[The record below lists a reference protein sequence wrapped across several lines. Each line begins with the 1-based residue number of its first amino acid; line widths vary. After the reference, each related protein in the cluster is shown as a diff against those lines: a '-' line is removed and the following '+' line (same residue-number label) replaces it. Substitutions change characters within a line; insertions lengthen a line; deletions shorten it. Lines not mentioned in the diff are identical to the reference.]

1 MKSDSVF
8 KKTFNSLL
16 DRAADAR
23 ASAGLEPESRLAGI
37 LGVSRTTVRKA
48 LAELEKRRIVVRRG
62 NELQVRRKPVRRDY
76 FPSEDTVSISDRV
89 EERFLDWVLRSD
101 RKPNQ
106 QINGLELARE
116 FNVSTIAIRDY
127 LNRFTRFGLV
137 ERRPN
142 SGWIIRGF
150 TKEFALELFEVR
162 ELFELRSALA
172 FARQPPDAPAWV
184 ALRRIEQEHRD
195 LLADIATRFHD
206 FSSLDERFH
215 RLVNDAS
222 RNRFI
227 EDFHDVISLIFH
239 YHYQWNKAD
248 ERERNAVAIAEH
260 LDYIKALQ
268 TRDPRRIE
276 EACRI
281 HLASARETLLRS
293 IIQI

>member
-1 MKSDSVF
+1 MKTDSLF
-8 KKTFNSLL
+8 KKSFNGLL
-16 DRAADAR
+16 DHATKLGRGAM
-23 ASAGLEPESRLAGI
+23 LEPESRLAGE

-48 LAELEKRRIVVRRG
+48 LAELERRRIVVRNRG
-62 NELQVRRKPVRRDY
+62 QLQIGKRPIGKDY
-76 FPSEDTVSISDRV
+76 FPAEATVSTSDRV
-89 EERFLDWVLRSD
+89 EQKFLEWILRGD
-101 RKPNQ
+101 RKPDQ
-106 QINGLELARE
+106 QVNGLELARE
-116 FNVSTIAIRDY
+116 FKVSTIAIRDY

-162 ELFELRSALA
+162 ELFEQRSAHA
-172 FARQPPDAPAWV
+172 FARQPPDAPAW
-184 ALRRIEQEHRD
+184 AELGRLEQEHRS
-195 LLADIATRFHD
+195 LLAAIKTRYHD

-215 RLVNDAS
+215 RLINDAS

-239 YHYQWNKAD
+239 YHYQWNKTD
-248 ERERNAVAIAEH
+248 ERERNAVAIGEH

-268 TRDPRRIE
+268 TRDPDRIE
-276 EACRI
+276 KACRA

-293 IIQI
+293 IV

>member
-8 KKTFNSLL
+8 KKTFNNLL
-16 DRAADAR
+16 DRITSSGSSD
-23 ASAGLEPESRLAGI
+23 SLEPESRLAVV

-48 LAELEKRRIVVRRG
+48 LAELERRHIVVRRG
-62 NELQVRRKPVRRDY
+62 NELLVRRKPARRDY
-76 FPSEDTVSISDRV
+76 FPDEDTVSISDRV
-89 EERFLDWVLRSD
+89 EERFLDWILRSD

-142 SGWIIRGF
+142 SGWVIRGF
-150 TKEFALELFEVR
+150 TNEFALELFEVR

-172 FARQPPDAPAWV
+172 FARQPPDAAAWA
-184 ALRRIEQEHRD
+184 ALERIEQEHRS
-195 LLADIATRFHD
+195 LLRDIKTRFHD

-215 RLVNDAS
+215 RLINDAS

-260 LDYIKALQ
+260 LDYIKALR
-268 TRDPRRIE
+268 TRDPQRIE
-276 EACRI
+276 KACRV

-293 IIQI
+293 IIQV

>member
-1 MKSDSVF
+1 MRGDAVF
-8 KKTFNSLL
+8 KKTFNTLL
-16 DRAADAR
+16 DHLAGQGGPGVLGSEASLADA
-23 ASAGLEPESRLAGI
+23 LK
-37 LGVSRTTVRKA
+37 VSRTTVRKA
-48 LAELEKRRIVVRRG
+48 LAEAEERGLVARENGRLRAVKRPA
-62 NELQVRRKPVRRDY
+62 QKDY
-76 FPSEDTVSISDRV
+76 FPREDTVATSDRV
-89 EERFLDWVLRSD
+89 EQKFLEWILRGD
-101 RKPNQ
+101 RKPDQ

-137 ERRPN
+137 EKRAN

-172 FARQPPDAPAWV
+172 FARQPIDAPAWA
-184 ALRRIEQEHRD
+184 ALRALEQEHRA
-195 LLADIATRFHD
+195 LLADIKTRYHD
-206 FSSLDERFH
+206 FSNLDERFH
-215 RLVNDAS
+215 HLINDAS
-222 RNRFI
+222 KNRFI

-268 TRDPRRIE
+268 SRAVEKIE
-276 EACRI
+276 KACRK

-293 IIQI
+293 IV

>member
-8 KKTFNSLL
+8 KKAFNNLL
-16 DRAADAR
+16 DRAAGG
-23 ASAGLEPESRLAGI
+23 SAALEPESRLAAI

-48 LAELEKRRIVVRRG
+48 LAELERRRIVVRQG
-62 NELQVRRKPVRRDY
+62 NELCVRKKPARRDY
-76 FPSEDTVSISDRV
+76 FPIEDTLSTSDRV
-89 EERFLDWVLRSD
+89 EERFLDWILRSD

-106 QINGLELARE
+106 QINGLKLARE

-172 FARQPPDAPAWV
+172 FARQSLNAPAWA
-184 ALRRIEQEHRD
+184 ALDRIEQEHRQ
-195 LLADIATRFHD
+195 LLADIKTRFHD

-215 RLVNDAS
+215 RLINDAS

-227 EDFHDVISLIFH
+227 DDFHDVISLIFH

-260 LDYIKALQ
+260 LDYISALR
-268 TRDPRRIE
+268 TRDPQRIE
-276 EACRI
+276 MACRA

>member
-8 KKTFNSLL
+8 KKAFNVLL
-16 DRAADAR
+16 DRLADTPR
-23 ASAGLEPESRLAGI
+23 GTILEPEARLADG
-37 LGVSRTTVRKA
+37 LGVSRTTTRKV
-48 LAELEKRRIVVRRG
+48 LAELERRRIVARRG
-62 NELQVRRKPVRRDY
+62 GETRLRRKPDHRDY
-76 FPSEDTVSISDRV
+76 FPSEDTVSTSDRV
-89 EERFLDWVLRSD
+89 EQKFLEWILRGDS
-101 RKPNQ
+101 RPNQ

-116 FNVSTIAIRDY
+116 FKVSTIAIRDY

-162 ELFELRSALA
+162 EMFELRSALA
-172 FARQPPDAPAWV
+172 FAHQHPNAPAWTT
-184 ALRRIEQEHRD
+184 LRDLAHEHRG
-195 LLADIATRFHD
+195 LLAEIETRFHD

-215 RLVNDAS
+215 RLINDAS

-260 LDYIKALQ
+260 LHYIEALE
-268 TRDPRRIE
+268 TRDPKRIE
-276 EACRI
+276 KACRN

>member
-1 MKSDSVF
+1 LGSEA
-8 KKTFNSLL
+8 SL
-16 DRAADAR
+16 ADT
-23 ASAGLEPESRLAGI
+23 LE
-37 LGVSRTTVRKA
+37 VSRTTVRKA
-48 LAELEKRRIVVRRG
+48 LAEAEQRG
-62 NELQVRRKPVRRDY
+62 LVARENGRLRAVKHPAQKDY
-76 FPSEDTVSISDRV
+76 FPSEDTVATSDRV
-89 EERFLDWVLRSD
+89 EQKFLEWILRGD
-101 RKPNQ
+101 RKPDQ

-137 ERRPN
+137 EKRAN

-172 FARQPPDAPAWV
+172 FARQPIDAPAWA
-184 ALRRIEQEHRD
+184 ALRKLEQEHRA
-195 LLADIATRFHD
+195 LLANIKTRYHD
-206 FSSLDERFH
+206 FSNLDERFH
-215 RLVNDAS
+215 HLINDAS
-222 RNRFI
+222 KNRFI

-268 TRDPRRIE
+268 SRDVDKIE
-276 EACRI
+276 KACRK

-293 IIQI
+293 IV

>member
-8 KKTFNSLL
+8 KKAFNILL
-16 DRAADAR
+16 SRLADSAR
-23 ASAGLEPESRLAGI
+23 DIGLEPEARLADR
-37 LGVSRTTVRKA
+37 LGVSRTTVRKV
-48 LAELEKRRIVVRRG
+48 LVELERRGIVVRRG
-62 NELQVRRKPVRRDY
+62 TKIRLRKKPARRDY
-76 FPSEDTVSISDRV
+76 FPSEDTVSTSDRV
-89 EERFLDWVLRSD
+89 EQKFLEWILRGD

-162 ELFELRSALA
+162 EMFELRSALA
-172 FARQPPDAPAWV
+172 FAHQHPNAPAWT
-184 ALRRIEQEHRD
+184 ALRRMAQEHRE
-195 LLADIATRFHD
+195 LLAEIKTRYHD

-215 RLVNDAS
+215 RLINNAS

-260 LDYIKALQ
+260 LDYIKALE
-268 TRDPRRIE
+268 TRDPQRIE
-276 EACRI
+276 KACGI

-293 IIQI
+293 IIQT

>member
-1 MKSDSVF
+1 MRTDAVF
-8 KKTFNSLL
+8 KKTFNALL
-16 DRAADAR
+16 DHLGRQDAE
-23 ASAGLEPESRLAGI
+23 ASLDSEARLADS
-37 LGVSRTTVRKA
+37 LNVSRTTIRKA
-48 LAELEKRRIVVRRG
+48 LAEAERRG
-62 NELQVRRKPVRRDY
+62 LMVRDGSRLRTGLRPASKDY
-76 FPSEDTVSISDRV
+76 FPDEDTVATSDRV
-89 EERFLDWVLRSD
+89 EQKFLEWILRGD
-101 RKPNQ
+101 RKPDQ

-116 FNVSTIAIRDY
+116 FDVSTIAIRDY

-137 ERRPN
+137 EKREN

-172 FARQPPDAPAWV
+172 FARQPIDAPAWGV
-184 ALRRIEQEHRD
+184 LKKLEQEHRA
-195 LLADIATRFHD
+195 LLADIAKRYHD
-206 FSSLDERFH
+206 FSALDERFH
-215 RLVNDAS
+215 RLINDAS

-268 TRDPRRIE
+268 TRDPQRIE
-276 EACRI
+276 AACRK

-293 IIQI
+293 IL